1 MQNRSKNQVISSCRA
16 TEAEGNTADGNS
28 VPMLESRFY
37 EPNTYNSI
45 SNIQFKEHPFLSR
58 NLQTETP
65 NYDTELMAQNRGNAM
80 MRYKEKK
87 KTRRYNSQL

>member
-16 TEAEGNTADGNS
+16 TKAEGNTADCNS

-37 EPNTYNSI
+37 EPNPYTSI

-58 NLQTETP
+58 NLQTATP